1 MAGTKKKRTSG
12 KKQSGKRFT
21 LTFGWS
27 GLVSAVLLTAIALIW
42 AFIFGVIIGRGYY
55 PETLIPA
62 LSRIVPQKETAD
74 TPKPRASSGDPLHAE
89 ELGFLNS
96 LSQQSEETSGTGTP
110 DSVTSGSGEDGLREE
125 KRAQSEPSEQAR
137 EEPARVAARYEYR
150 YQVAALQSKK
160 RAEKVVGELKA
171 KGMRVD
177 LREVKKDD
185 VTWYRIHVRLT
196 GGPNEAERFKQR
208 LEGYGLGTP
217 FLRDKSRQE

>member
-27 GLVSAVLLTAIALIW
+27 GLVTAVLLTGIALVW

-62 LSRIVPQKETAD
+62 LSRVVPQKEGGEA
-74 TPKPRASSGDPLHAE
+74 PRQARKGEALHAE

-96 LSQQSEETSGTGTP
+96 LSERSEVSPASGSPPSGEEVGQDKKRVESEQAEQSGEG
-110 DSVTSGSGEDGLREE
+110 TSGS
-125 KRAQSEPSEQAR
+125 
-137 EEPARVAARYEYR
+137 AARYEYR
-150 YQVAALQSKK
+150 YQVAALQSKQK
-160 RAEKVVGELKA
+160 AEKVVGELKA
-171 KGMRVD
+171 KGMRAD
-177 LREVKKDD
+177 LRAVEKDD
-185 VTWYRIHVRLT
+185 VTWYRIHVQLT
-196 GGPNEAERFKQR
+196 GGPNETERFKQR

-217 FLRDKSRQE
+217 FLRDKAKIQ